1 MVIPFE
7 MQSQAKGLPSGSLP
21 LDPLIGVAQ
30 ERPWVLPG
38 TASIQIPSVCSAA
51 HSWAL
56 PYLESCAHLAGPG
69 RGYGEAKCR
78 PLLLFSHLLRNQ
90 VIFQP
95 SRGKNERQCW
105 LMAIG

>member
-21 LDPLIGVAQ
+21 LDPLIRVAQ

-56 PYLESCAHLAGPG
+56 PYLEKKDAALTWQGL
-69 RGYGEAKCR
+69 GEAMEKLNAALCCSFLTCSETR
-78 PLLLFSHLLRNQ
+78 
-90 VIFQP
+90 
-95 SRGKNERQCW
+95 
-105 LMAIG
+105 